1 MDCEAR
7 QLKVLKAARSLLA
20 KQGSGFTLVELCK
33 KTRISKSQLR
43 ALYPT
48 KAALLAALDGK
59 RAKPAAKVEKLPPAA
74 DPPVTA
80 VACEVENPPTSLVE
94 YNVLNDDSEPDD
106 RKIRVLQRAISL
118 LEVRIDEVGADLAR
132 QELSHADQALSQAA
146 GPAQASPPVPPILPP
161 ILDDAEAASG
171 KAGARPS
178 LIAAYEQQ
186 QAIEDAY
193 IASKPVLPGLSR
205 DVMDNARALVQ
216 NSADQNIRLEKSQR
230 KSNILTLMS
239 AVTIVAVGLVVGLAT
254 MGGDARAKRSPFAT
268 ASENLASV
276 SGVTIINATG
286 AVVAEQMGPT
296 VQSLLERAEKGDT
309 GAQADLALAYMRGD
323 GVVSNSAAAVGWAGL
338 SASKG
343 EPLGQFLLATLYT
356 SGIKPDPRA
365 GFRWMSA
372 AALNGNV
379 KAMHNVAVAL
389 VTGGGVEKNASEA
402 ATWFG
407 KAASMGYRDSAFDL
421 AVLYERGEGVAQS
434 TERALYWYDK
444 AAAAGDKESSERAHL
459 LRFGVPKMAENLHN

>member
-7 QLKVLKAARSLLA
+7 QLKVLKAARFLLA
-20 KQGSGFTLVELCK
+20 KQGQRFTLVELCK
-33 KTRISKSQLR
+33 KARISKAQLR
-43 ALYPT
+43 GLYPT

-59 RAKPAAKVEKLPPAA
+59 GAKPAAKVEKLPPAA
-74 DPPVTA
+74 SSVAA
-80 VACEVENPPTSLVE
+80 VECEVENPPTSLVE
-94 YNVLNDDSEPDD
+94 YNVLNDDNGPDD
-106 RKIRVLQRAISL
+106 RRIRVLQRAISL
-118 LEVRIDEVGADLAR
+118 LEVRIDEVGADFAR
-132 QELSHADQALSQAA
+132 QELARASEDLAA
-146 GPAQASPPVPPILPP
+146 AAQPSEAPPVMPPIV
-161 ILDDAEAASG
+161 AC
-171 KAGARPS
+171 
-178 LIAAYEQQ
+178 EQQ
-186 QAIEDAY
+186 HTIEEAF

-205 DVMDNARALVQ
+205 DVMDNARVLVQ
-216 NSADQNIRLEKSQR
+216 NSAEKNVRLEKTQR
-230 KSNILTLMS
+230 KNNILTLMS
-239 AVTIVAVGLVVGLAT
+239 AVTIVAVGIVVGLAT
-254 MGGDARAKRSPFAT
+254 IGGDARAKRAPFAT
-268 ASENLASV
+268 ASETLASA

-286 AVVAEQMGPT
+286 AVVAEQMSPT

-309 GAQADLALAYMRGD
+309 GAQADLALAYLRGD

-343 EPLGQFLLATLYT
+343 EPLGQFLLATLYN

-389 VTGGGVEKNASEA
+389 ATGGGIEKNSGEA
-402 ATWFG
+402 ATWFS
-407 KAASMGYRDSAFDL
+407 KAAAMGYRDSAFDL

-444 AAAAGDKESSERAHL
+444 AAAAGDKESAERAHL
-459 LRFGVPKMAENLHN
+459 LRFGVPKVAENLHN

>member
-7 QLKVLKAARSLLA
+7 QLKVLKTARSLLA
-20 KQGSGFTLVELCK
+20 KQGRGFTLVDLCK
-33 KTRISKSQLR
+33 KARISKSQLR
-43 ALYPT
+43 SLYPT
-48 KAALLAALDGK
+48 KAALLAVLEK
-59 RAKPAAKVEKLPPAA
+59 KSAKPAAKVEKLPPAPVN
-74 DPPVTA
+74 PPA
-80 VACEVENPPTSLVE
+80 VECEVENPPTALVE
-94 YNVLNDDSEPDD
+94 YNILNDDNDPGG
-106 RKIRVLQRAISL
+106 RHVRVLQRAISL

-132 QELSHADQALSQAA
+132 QELSRVSEVLSATVQ
-146 GPAQASPPVPPILPP
+146 PAEAPPVVN
-161 ILDDAEAASG
+161 DAGKTSEEANDEAYGGS
-171 KAGARPS
+171 RRS

-186 QAIEDAY
+186 TIEDAL

-205 DVMDNARALVQ
+205 DVMDNARVLVQ
-216 NSADQNIRLEKSQR
+216 NSAEQNVRLEKSQR
-230 KSNILTLMS
+230 KSNLLTLMS
-239 AVTIVAVGLVVGLAT
+239 AVTIVAVGLIVGLAT

-268 ASENLASV
+268 ASETLASA

-286 AVVAEQMGPT
+286 AVVAEQMSPT

-309 GAQADLALAYMRGD
+309 GAQADLALAYLRGD

-343 EPLGQFLLATLYT
+343 EPLGQFLLATLYN

-389 VTGGGVEKNASEA
+389 ATGGGIEKNSGEA

-444 AAAAGDKESSERAHL
+444 AAAAGDKESAERAHL
-459 LRFGVPKMAENLHN
+459 LRFGVPKVAENLHQ

>member
-20 KQGSGFTLVELCK
+20 KHGRGFTLVDLCK
-33 KTRISKSQLR
+33 KARISKSQLR
-43 ALYPT
+43 SLYPT
-48 KAALLAALDGK
+48 KAALLAVLEK
-59 RAKPAAKVEKLPPAA
+59 KSAKPAVKAEKRPPAA
-74 DPPVTA
+74 VNPPA
-80 VACEVENPPTSLVE
+80 VECEVENPPTSLVE
-94 YNVLNDDSEPDD
+94 YNVLNDDNDPDD
-106 RKIRVLQRAISL
+106 RHVRVLQRAISL

-132 QELSHADQALSQAA
+132 QELSRASEALSAA
-146 GPAQASPPVPPILPP
+146 AAPAEAPPIVPPIVEG
-161 ILDDAEAASG
+161 AEG
-171 KAGARPS
+171 KSEGTGGFEDSPEITADG
-178 LIAAYEQQ
+178 LQT
-186 QAIEDAY
+186 IEHAFLR
-193 IASKPVLPGLSR
+193 SRPVLPGLSR
-205 DVMDNARALVQ
+205 DAFDNARALVKTSAEQ
-216 NSADQNIRLEKSQR
+216 NKRLEKSER
-230 KSNILTLMS
+230 KSNLLTLMS
-239 AVTIVAVGLVVGLAT
+239 AVTIIAVGLVVGLAT
-254 MGGDARAKRSPFAT
+254 MGGDARAKRAPFAT
-268 ASENLASV
+268 ASETLASA

-286 AVVAEQMGPT
+286 AVVADQMSPT
-296 VQSLLERAEKGDT
+296 VQSLLDRAEKGDT
-309 GAQADLALAYMRGD
+309 GAQADLALAYLRGD

-389 VTGGGVEKNASEA
+389 VTGGGIEKNPSEA

-444 AAAAGDKESSERAHL
+444 AAAGGDKESAERAHL
-459 LRFGVPKMAENLHN
+459 LRFGVPKVAENLHN

>member
-20 KQGSGFTLVELCK
+20 KKGRGFTLVELCK

-43 ALYPT
+43 GLYPT
-48 KAALLAALDGK
+48 KAALLAALDGE
-59 RAKPAAKVEKLPPAA
+59 RAKPVANIEKLPPAA
-74 DPPVTA
+74 ANPPVTA
-80 VACEVENPPTSLVE
+80 VECEVENPPTSLVE
-94 YNVLNDDSEPDD
+94 YNVLNDNEPDD
-106 RKIRVLQRAISL
+106 RKIRVLERAISL
-118 LEVRIDEVGADLAR
+118 LEVRMDEVGAELAR
-132 QELSHADQALSQAA
+132 QELSHAGEALSQAA
-146 GPAQASPPVPPILPP
+146 GPAGAPQSVPP

-171 KAGARPS
+171 KAGSRPS

-216 NSADQNIRLEKSQR
+216 NSADQNIRFEKSRR

-239 AVTIVAVGLVVGLAT
+239 AVTIVAVGLVVGLGS

-268 ASENLASV
+268 ASENLAGV

-296 VQSLLERAEKGDT
+296 VQSLLVRAEKGDT

-389 VTGGGVEKNASEA
+389 VTGGGVEKNAGEA

>member
-20 KQGSGFTLVELCK
+20 KNGRGFTLVELCK

-43 ALYPT
+43 GLYPT

-59 RAKPAAKVEKLPPAA
+59 REKPAAKVEKLPPPAA
-74 DPPVTA
+74 PPVTA

-94 YNVLNDDSEPDD
+94 YNVLNDDNEPDD

-132 QELSHADQALSQAA
+132 QELSHAGEALSQAA
-146 GPAQASPPVPPILPP
+146 GPDETPLMPP

-171 KAGARPS
+171 KADSRPS

-216 NSADQNIRLEKSQR
+216 NSADQNIRFEKSQR

-459 LRFGVPKMAENLHN
+459 LRFGVPKIADNLHN